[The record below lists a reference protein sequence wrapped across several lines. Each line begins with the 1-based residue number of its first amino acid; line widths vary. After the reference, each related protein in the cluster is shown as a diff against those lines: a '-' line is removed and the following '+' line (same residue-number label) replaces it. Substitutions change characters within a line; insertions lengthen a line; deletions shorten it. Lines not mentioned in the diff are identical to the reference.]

1 MRQTSLNMVYEL
13 AKTNDK
19 VVFVGSDLGPG
30 VLDDFKKNIPDRF
43 FMEGIAEQFIIGFS
57 AGLAKEGFIPY
68 VNTIATFITRRCF
81 EQLTIDLSLHNLP
94 VRLIGNGG
102 GLVYAPLGPTHQA
115 IDDIAILKAIPNMT
129 IVSPCDS
136 NEMRMLMTESIT
148 WPHPMY
154 IRLGRGG
161 EEVVTPNEYEFK
173 IGKSTILKKL
183 TDIVFITTGT
193 MAQKAL
199 LASNILKEE
208 SGIDVGVMHMHT
220 IHPFDKDSLM
230 SLFPNIKLIVTV
242 EEHILVGGL
251 GSTVIEFLSDNNS
264 LFNVKVKRVGLENQ
278 FVQKYGTQDELQ
290 EYFGLSTENL
300 VNIVMNNYKE

>member
-68 VNTIATFITRRCF
+68 INTIATFITRRCF

-161 EEVVTPNEYEFK
+161 EEIVTPNEYEFK

-208 SGIDVGVMHMHT
+208 SDIDVGVMHMHT

-264 LFNVKVKRVGLENQ
+264 LYNVKVKRVGLENQ

-300 VNIVMNNYKE
+300 VNIVMHNYKE

>member
-19 VVFVGSDLGPG
+19 VVFIGSDLGPG
-30 VLDDFKKNIPDRF
+30 VLENFKKNIPDRF

-81 EQLTIDLSLHNLP
+81 EQLSVDLSLHNLP

-129 IVSPCDS
+129 IVSPCDA
-136 NEMRMLMTESIT
+136 NEMKMLMIESIT
-148 WPHPMY
+148 WPYPMY

-161 EEVVTPNEYEFK
+161 EDIVTPNDYSFK

-199 LASNILKEE
+199 MASKILKEE
-208 SGIDVGVMHMHT
+208 SNLDVGVLHMHT
-220 IHPFDKDSLM
+220 IHPFDKESVM

-251 GSTVIEFLSDNNS
+251 GSTVIEFLSDNNN
-264 LFNVKVKRVGLENQ
+264 LFNVKVKRIGLENQ

-290 EYFGLSTENL
+290 EYFGLSKENL
-300 VNIVMNNYKE
+300 VNVVLNNYKK